1 MALMDA
7 TCLAAPSLEARL
19 LRSGE
24 GDVVTLELTGE
35 LDRGTSR
42 RLCAAVAMAR
52 RIASRT
58 IIIDASGLTFVDLGG
73 YRTLA
78 LVCGHPHRK
87 RPLNVVLVPGR
98 AVGRLQRMLA
108 RCDGAVT
115 SSTDEAA
122 TAAA

>member
-1 MALMDA
+1 MDA
-7 TCLAAPSLEARL
+7 TSSGAPTLEARL

-24 GDVVTLELTGE
+24 GDVVTVELTGE

-52 RIASRT
+52 RIAART
-58 IIIDASGLTFVDLGG
+58 IIVDASGLTFVDVGG

-78 LVCGHPHRK
+78 LVCGHPQRK
-87 RPLNVVLVPGR
+87 RPLNVVLVPGE
-98 AVGRLQRMLA
+98 AIGRLQRMLA
-108 RCDGAVT
+108 RCDGA
-115 SSTDEAA
+115 DEAV

>member
-1 MALMDA
+1 MDA
-7 TCLAAPSLEARL
+7 TTSGAPALEARL

-24 GDVVTLELTGE
+24 GDVVTVELTGE

-52 RIASRT
+52 RIAART
-58 IIIDASGLTFVDLGG
+58 IIVDTSGLTFVDVGG

-78 LVCGHPHRK
+78 LVCQHPDRK
-87 RPLNVVLVPGR
+87 RPLNVVLVPGEATR
-98 AVGRLQRMLA
+98 RLQRMLA
-108 RCDGAVT
+108 RCDRAVT
-115 SSTDEAA
+115 SPTEEAT